1 LTCRIS
7 ALLVALVII
16 ASFAAACT
24 APQAES
30 TPQPPSTQPGVP
42 ADKGERRLFSPA
54 DLGLVESADREQWQ
68 RVEEILDNVRVA
80 DGSTVADI
88 AAGGGWFTVHL
99 ARRVGSTGIVYAE
112 EIQATM
118 IQAISLRV
126 QRENLRNV
134 RPILGTPTDPRLPAG
149 RLDAVFIINAFQ
161 DIDAPPPLLANIRK
175 ALNDRGLLAVVDFL
189 PGGGGPGPDASE
201 RVAEETIVAAAQAAN
216 LRLVARYD
224 LPPFEYLLV
233 FGK

>member
-1 LTCRIS
+1 MNVWAPILAAITAGCV
-7 ALLVALVII
+7 VAC
-16 ASFAAACT
+16 AAP
-24 APQAES
+24 APPESS
-30 TPQPPSTQPGVP
+30 TPPAQAGVP
-42 ADKGERRLFSPA
+42 ADRSERRLFSPA
-54 DLGLVESADREQWQ
+54 DLGMVESADREQWQ

-112 EIQATM
+112 EIQPTM

-134 RPILGTPTDPRLPAG
+134 KPILGTPTDPRLPPG
-149 RLDAVFIINAFQ
+149 GVDAVFIINAFQ
-161 DIDAPPPLLANIRK
+161 DIDTPVPLLANIRK

-201 RVAEETIVAAAQAAN
+201 RVAEDVIVTAARSAN
-216 LRLVARYD
+216 LQLVARYL
-224 LPPFEYLLV
+224 LPPFEFLLV